1 MACVTVP
8 LFSSSCVPNTKPTF
22 HSSHTPLSLRSDQIR
37 AEPVSRPGLSWEA
50 DPEVDAREDLYHHG
64 TDDLVPICMR
74 CRFQWRRCSCRRN
87 SRNRDDSLAC
97 QRWDLHRRRDWPNP
111 ISNSMPTMLTEVDAE
126 IEVVAECKQA
136 SRLAHN

>member
-1 MACVTVP
+1 MHVRICTITVRIIWSP
-8 LFSSSCVPNTKPTF
+8 YVCAAAFSG
-22 HSSHTPLSLRSDQIR
+22 
-37 AEPVSRPGLSWEA
+37 A
-50 DPEVDAREDLYHHG
+50 DARAA
-64 TDDLVPICMR
+64 VI
-74 CRFQWRRCSCRRN
+74 